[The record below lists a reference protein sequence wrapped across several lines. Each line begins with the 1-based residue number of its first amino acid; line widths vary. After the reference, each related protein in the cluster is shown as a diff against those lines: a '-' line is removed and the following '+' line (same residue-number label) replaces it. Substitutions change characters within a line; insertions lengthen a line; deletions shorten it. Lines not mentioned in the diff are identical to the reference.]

1 MFAMFSCVLIK
12 GHDIRVRVS
21 YQQEEL
27 KLKLPFGSR
36 SRLFLSE
43 LNRAWS
49 GKSYKSNKHKVQFSQ
64 TEEWLTLSIDQGNT
78 K

>member
-1 MFAMFSCVLIK
+1 MFLLFFYVLIK
-12 GHDIRVRVS
+12 GHDIRVRMS

-27 KLKLPFGSR
+27 KLKLPFGSL

-49 GKSYKSNKHKVQFSQ
+49 GKSCNSNKH
-64 TEEWLTLSIDQGNT
+64 
-78 K
+78 